1 MTELRLYSRDDYD
14 IEDLLLPHEEDQ
26 PLPQEELR
34 QRIMNRVRKQ
44 THAHA
49 HTLVKMASSFI
60 RFWHV

>member
-14 IEDLLLPHEEDQ
+14 IEELLLPHEEDQ

-44 THAHA
+44 TRTRTHSGENG
-49 HTLVKMASSFI
+49 L
-60 RFWHV
+60 